1 MKHTKENLV
10 NYLHECLTL
19 EETQQEISKSELK
32 KYSREELE
40 HVLEHFE
47 LTEKFDVIPD
57 QEKFFVIFLADAK
70 SDKDNSNNDS
80 PDDQSDDE
88 ESYGYSQEWNAIDE
102 KTLRTYLKEHGYKV
116 VNICPKKGHH
126 LCKYCGQIA
135 EGSNTDLLCNDCH
148 ELFGHTRYSEL

>member
-10 NYLHECLTL
+10 NYLHKCLTHVG
-19 EETQQEISKSELK
+19 TQQEVSKSELK
-32 KYSREELE
+32 KCSREELE
-40 HVLEHFE
+40 HLLEHFE
-47 LTEKFDVIPD
+47 LTEQFGVIPD

-88 ESYGYSQEWNAIDE
+88 GSYGYSQEWNATGE
-102 KTLRTYLKEHGYKV
+102 KTLRTYLKEHGYKF
-116 VNICPKKGHH
+116 VNIYPKKGHH